1 MRTRSPTEY
10 VYPVDSLYLT
20 ALLFA
25 IIGGFVASVLR
36 LPPLIGFLGAGFAIS
51 AIGLES
57 IPFVDNMAELGV
69 TTLLFTIGLKLNPR
83 DIAGPRVIG
92 SATGHA
98 VANTVIFAVIF
109 GIASL
114 LPLRELT
121 GLSLTSLIFIGI
133 ATSFSSTVFVM
144 SQLEEQSRSGSAVGR
159 IAIGVLVLQDIIA
172 VGVLVASSGRR
183 PEIWALALP
192 LVLLLRPLVTRMPD
206 RMFRTE
212 LLVLTGIGIAVG
224 AYSFCELAG
233 LSGSLGSL
241 LAGILLSGHPVADR
255 FSSALVSVRELLLV
269 GFFLQIGLGGLP
281 NFGGFLIAGILI
293 LALIAKAAIFIV
305 IIHRVGMNRRTSVLS
320 GLTLANYSE
329 FGLIVIAVAVERG
342 VLGPSWTSIMAIAVA
357 GSFIVGS
364 IVADK
369 EEKLLHFIL
378 HWVSELPESRLAP
391 DERPVRV
398 ANADALVFG
407 MGRVGLGV
415 YHRLRDEY
423 GLRVYGID
431 FDEERIERL
440 RGSGHNII
448 SGDVTDFELW
458 QRIQL
463 EYTPRLIV
471 LAIPAHFDAIQVL
484 RTIRETN
491 PTIVVASTS
500 QVRAHTHELLDDGAD
515 VAVYL
520 YDGAGEELADQAMR
534 AVLSQEVL

>member
-1 MRTRSPTEY
+1 M
-10 VYPVDSLYLT
+10 DSLYLT

>member
-1 MRTRSPTEY
+1 MDT
-10 VYPVDSLYLT
+10 LYLT

-25 IIGGFVASVLR
+25 IIGGFAASVLR

-83 DIAGPRVIG
+83 DIMGPRVIG
-92 SATGHA
+92 SAGGHA
-98 VANTVIFAVIF
+98 IANTLIFAVIF
-109 GIASL
+109 GLASF
-114 LPLRELT
+114 LPLLELT
-121 GLSLTSLIFIGI
+121 GLDLKALIYIGI

-172 VGVLVASSGRR
+172 VGVLVASSGKT
-183 PEIWALALP
+183 PEPWALALP
-192 LVLLLRPLVTRMPD
+192 LLFLLRPAITRMPD

-224 AYSFCELAG
+224 AYSFFELEG
-233 LSGSLGSL
+233 ISGSLGSL
-241 LAGILLSGHPVADR
+241 VAGILLSEHPVAER
-255 FSSALVSVRELLLV
+255 FSNALISIRELLLV

-281 NFGGFLIAGILI
+281 NAGGFLIAGILI
-293 LALIAKAAIFIV
+293 LALVAKAAIFIV

-329 FGLIVIAVAVERG
+329 FGLIVMAVAVEGG
-342 VLGPSWTSIMAIAVA
+342 VLGSSWTSIMAIAVA

-364 IVADK
+364 VVSANED
-369 EEKLLHFIL
+369 KLLPLIL
-378 HWVSELPESRLAP
+378 KWIPELPEHKLAP

-398 ANADALVFG
+398 TDADALVFG

-431 FDEERIERL
+431 FDEDRIERL
-440 RGSGHNII
+440 RDSGHNII
-448 SGDVTDFELW
+448 AGDVTDSELW

-463 EYTPRLIV
+463 EHTPRLIV

-534 AVLSQEVL
+534 AVLSQEV

>member
-1 MRTRSPTEY
+1 MN
-10 VYPVDSLYLT
+10 SLYLT

-25 IIGGFVASVLR
+25 IIGGFVAAMLR

-51 AIGLES
+51 AIGLDS

-83 DIAGPRVIG
+83 DIAGPRVVG

-98 VANTVIFAVIF
+98 VANTAIFAVIF
-109 GIASL
+109 GLASF
-114 LPLRELT
+114 LPLKELA
-121 GLSLTSLIFIGI
+121 GLSFSSLIYIGI

-172 VGVLVASSGRR
+172 VGVLVVSSGKR
-183 PEIWALALP
+183 PEMWALVLP
-192 LVLLLRPLVTRMPD
+192 LLLLVRLLVTRLPD

-224 AYSFCELAG
+224 AYSLFALAG

-241 LAGILLSGHPVADR
+241 VAGILLSGHPVSDR
-255 FSSALVSVRELLLV
+255 LSDALLSVRELLLV

-281 NFGGFLIAGILI
+281 NAGGFLIAGILI
-293 LALIAKAAIFIV
+293 LALFAKALIFIA
-305 IIHRVGMNRRTSVLS
+305 IIHRVGMSARTSALS

-329 FGLIVIAVAVERG
+329 FGLIVTAVAVDKG
-342 VLGPSWTSIMAIAVA
+342 VLGPSWTAIMAIAVA

-364 IVADK
+364 VASAQ
-369 EEKLLHFIL
+369 EEKLLPWIL
-378 HWVSELPESRLAP
+378 RGIKELPVERLAP
-391 DERPVRV
+391 DERPVV
-398 ANADALVFG
+398 VHDCDALVLG

-415 YHRLRDEY
+415 YHRLHDEY

-440 RGSGHNII
+440 RATGHNII
-448 SGDVTDFELW
+448 AGDATDHELW
-458 QRIQL
+458 RRIELTRQ
-463 EYTPRLIV
+463 PKLIV
-471 LAIPAHFDAIQVL
+471 LAVPAHFDAVQIL
-484 RTIRETN
+484 ESIRRHN
-491 PTIVVASTS
+491 KDVVVASTT
-500 QVRAHTHELLDDGAD
+500 QVRKHCQELLDGGAN

-534 AVLSQEVL
+534 KVLR

>member
-1 MRTRSPTEY
+1 M
-10 VYPVDSLYLT
+10 DNLYLT

-25 IIGGFVASVLR
+25 IIGGFVASLLR

-92 SATGHA
+92 SAAGHA
-98 VANTVIFAVIF
+98 LANTLIFAVIF
-109 GIASL
+109 GLVAL
-114 LPLRELT
+114 LPVRELA
-121 GLSLTSLIFIGI
+121 GLDIKALIYIGI

-172 VGVLVASSGRR
+172 VGVLVASSGRV
-183 PEIWALALP
+183 PEPWAMALP

-224 AYSFCELAG
+224 AYSFFELAG
-233 LSGSLGSL
+233 ISGSLGSL
-241 LAGILLSGHPVADR
+241 VAGILLSEHPVSER
-255 FSSALVSVRELLLV
+255 FSDALISVRELLLV

-281 NFGGFLIAGILI
+281 NLGGFLIAGILI
-293 LALIAKAAIFIV
+293 LALVAKAAIFIV
-305 IIHRVGMNRRTSVLS
+305 IIHRVGMNRRTSALS

-329 FGLIVIAVAVERG
+329 FGLIVMAVAVERG

-364 IVADK
+364 VVTAK
-369 EEKLLHFIL
+369 EEQLLKLLLRWI
-378 HWVSELPESRLAP
+378 PERPEECLAP
-391 DERPVRV
+391 DERPVHVRD
-398 ANADALVFG
+398 ADALVFG

-440 RGSGHNII
+440 RDSGHRII
-448 SGDVTDFELW
+448 AGDVTDSELW
-458 QRIQL
+458 QRIRL
-463 EYTPRLIV
+463 ERRPRLIV
-471 LAIPAHFDAIQVL
+471 LAIPAHFDAINVL
-484 RTIRETN
+484 RSIRRADPN
-491 PTIVVASTS
+491 VVVASAS
-500 QVRAHTHELLDDGAD
+500 QVRAHTHELRDDGAD
-515 VAVYL
+515 VVVYL

-534 AVLSQEVL
+534 AVLNT